1 MRSFPRF
8 IRVFIIGSFLLLSAC
23 ASQPPASAPQLVVMV
38 SIDQLRADRLDP
50 ELPGGLGR
58 LAREGFVYTNATLDH
73 GLTNTCPG
81 HVVMSSGLNPGKTG
95 IPGNS
100 YIDHDTGQERYCV
113 DEPGSSSVVIGSDHT
128 RSPVAITVSTF
139 GDWLKEHSAGS
150 RVFSV
155 SAKDRAAIT
164 MGGRQ
169 ADGVYWYHSGSE
181 RFTTSAYYRDELPAY
196 VATFNGTDA
205 FLDGF
210 AASFPPTWEHAE
222 GRRRLDDYVG
232 EATMNLRVSGHP
244 LTEGE
249 QRGNQIYFSPFID
262 DATGELA
269 RLVLAE
275 EELGMRGSTDF
286 LAVSYSATDT
296 VGHLY
301 GPFSAESEDA
311 LARLDRELGLLLTA
325 LDARFG
331 ENYVLALSA
340 DHGVQALPEWL
351 EEQGELQCPMAGG
364 RIEMTAFGRTVFG
377 FLIQQ
382 FQIPPDRITD
392 LIGIAAAGV
401 TLNAAVADELGL
413 DRAAVLAG
421 LEAFLEDQ
429 PGIETVW
436 TESEIMQ
443 GESETAR
450 LYRNSWVD
458 GKSGHLIVQ
467 SAEDCL
473 IWRPEG
479 TTHGSPYLYDRA
491 VPLVFYGRNIRQGQ
505 SEAEAHSI
513 DMAPTLSA
521 AIGMPV
527 PAGLDGEVR
536 SEALIETGN

>member
-1 MRSFPRF
+1 MSLFSRF
-8 IRVFIIGSFLLLSAC
+8 ISVLIIFPVLLLTAC
-23 ASQPPASAPQLVVMV
+23 STHSPSPEPQLVVMV

-58 LAREGFVYTNATLDH
+58 LAREGFVFTNATLDH

-81 HVVMSSGLNPGKTG
+81 HVVMSSGRNPGKTG

-100 YIDHDTGQERYCV
+100 YIDHVTGRERYCV
-113 DEPGSSSVVIGSDHT
+113 DEPGSDNVVNGSDHT
-128 RSPVAITVSTF
+128 RSPAAITVSTF
-139 GDWLKEHSAGS
+139 GDWLKDYSADS

-164 MGGRQ
+164 LGGKE
-169 ADGVYWYHSGSE
+169 ADGVYWYHSGTE
-181 RFTTSAYYRDELPAY
+181 RFTTSAYYAEELPAY
-196 VATFNGTDA
+196 VAAFNGADA
-205 FLDGF
+205 FEDGF
-210 AASFPPTWEHAE
+210 ASGFPETWEHPE
-222 GRRRLDDYVG
+222 GSLRVDDYVG
-232 EATMNLRVSGHP
+232 EVTMNLRVSGHP
-244 LTEGE
+244 LTRGE

-311 LARLDRELGLLLTA
+311 LERLDRELGLMLDA

-331 ENYVLALSA
+331 DNYVLALSA

-351 EEQGELQCPMAGG
+351 RDQDDLQCPVPGG
-364 RIEMTAFGRTVFG
+364 RIEMNAFGKTVFG
-377 FLIQQ
+377 YLIQR

-392 LIGIAAAGV
+392 LIGMAAAGV
-401 TLNAAVADELGL
+401 TVNAAVAEEIGL
-413 DRAAVLAG
+413 DRAAVLVG
-421 LEAFLEDQ
+421 LEAFLEAQ

-436 TESEIMQ
+436 TEAEIRQ

-458 GKSGHLIVQ
+458 GKTGHLIVQ

-491 VPLVFYGRNIRQGQ
+491 VPLVFYGRNIGKGQ
-505 SEAEAHSI
+505 SDAEAHSI
-513 DMAPTLSA
+513 DMAPTLGA

-527 PAGLDGEVR
+527 PDGLDGAVR
-536 SEALIETGN
+536 SEALRGSGQ